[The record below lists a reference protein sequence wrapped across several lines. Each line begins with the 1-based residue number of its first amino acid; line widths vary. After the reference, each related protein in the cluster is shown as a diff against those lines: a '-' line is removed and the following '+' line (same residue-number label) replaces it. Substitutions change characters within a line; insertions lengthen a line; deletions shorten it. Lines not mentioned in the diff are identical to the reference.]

1 MSKGIAY
8 QNKDIKFKILSEK
21 DLMQLI
27 ILPLTH
33 KGKAKKR
40 NKIELNRQWN

>member
-1 MSKGIAY
+1 MSKEIAY
-8 QNKDIKFKILSEK
+8 QNKDIKFKILSEEE
-21 DLMQLI
+21 LMQII

-40 NKIELNRQWN
+40 NKIGLNRQWN